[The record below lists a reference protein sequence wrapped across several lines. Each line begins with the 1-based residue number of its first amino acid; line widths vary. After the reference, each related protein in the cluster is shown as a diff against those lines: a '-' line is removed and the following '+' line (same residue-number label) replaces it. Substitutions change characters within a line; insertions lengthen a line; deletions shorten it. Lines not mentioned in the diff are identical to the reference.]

1 MSSVKCGI
9 VGLPNVG
16 KSTLFNAL
24 LKKRVALSANYPFA
38 TVEPNVGVVA
48 VPDFRLE
55 KLADLVAIEEG
66 MIPQEILKQVQDD
79 GKDSG
84 QARMTEEVRKYFP
97 PIVPA
102 VVEFV
107 DIAGLVKGASTG
119 AGLGNQFLSHIREVD
134 AIIHVLRDFEDTDII
149 REGSENPDADK
160 LTIETELGLA
170 DLQTIDK
177 LIPAQEKLAKAS
189 KDALELQKLEIL
201 KQMMEELNQGRT
213 LGKYQIGDERLK
225 DWFIHLPLLSIKP
238 VLYVYNVDEKEF
250 SKEHLEGEK
259 NAATPSR
266 WNSENEM
273 AISAKLEEELADL
286 TEEERL
292 EYLKELGIEE
302 TGLER
307 LIKKAYGLLGLISFL
322 TAGPKEVRAWTIKK
336 GTKAPQAAGVI
347 HTDFEKKF
355 IRAQVIEYEKLIEAG
370 SYAQAKQKGW
380 MRTEG
385 KEYEVKDGDVVE
397 FLIGS

>member
-1 MSSVKCGI
+1 MVENGQFLYNFLMSSLKCGLI
-9 VGLPNVG
+9 GLPNVG

-48 VPDFRLE
+48 VPDERLE
-55 KLADLVAIEEG
+55 KLAELVAKEEG
-66 MIPQEILKQVQDD
+66 MISQAATPEVSTQTT
-79 GKDSG
+79 SG
-84 QARMTEEVRKYFP
+84 VVDMHKYLP
-97 PIVPA
+97 PIMPA

-134 AIIHVLRDFEDTDII
+134 AIIHVLRDFEDPNII
-149 REGSENPDADK
+149 REGSENPDSDK

-170 DLQTIDK
+170 DLQT
-177 LIPAQEKLAKAS
+177 LEKLVLAEEKQVRAS
-189 KDALELQKLEIL
+189 RDSLEQQKLEIL
-201 KQMMEELNQGRT
+201 KQMAEELNQGRT
-213 LGKYQIGDERLK
+213 LDKYQVKDERLK
-225 DWFIHLPLLSIKP
+225 DWFKTLPLLSIKP
-238 VLYVYNVDEKEF
+238 VLFVYNV
-250 SKEHLEGEK
+250 
-259 NAATPSR
+259 
-266 WNSENEM
+266 SEDQYRQKLHDREQNDYELVV
-273 AISAKLEEELADL
+273 SAKLEEELADL
-286 TEEERL
+286 SEAERL

-307 LIKKAYGLLGLISFL
+307 LIKKAYNLLGLISFL
-322 TAGPKEVRAWTIKK
+322 TAGPKEVRAWTAKL
-336 GTKAPQAAGVI
+336 GTLAPQAAGVI

-370 SYAQAKQKGW
+370 SYALSKQKGW
-380 MRTEG
+380 VETKG
-385 KEYEVKDGDVVE
+385 KDYEMKDGDVVE

>member
-1 MSSVKCGI
+1 M
-9 VGLPNVG
+9 G

-38 TVEPNVGVVA
+38 TVEPNIGVVA
-48 VPDFRLE
+48 VPDSRLLTLATLVKEEE
-55 KLADLVAIEEG
+55 K
-66 MIPQEILKQVQDD
+66 M
-79 GKDSG
+79 G
-84 QARMTEEVRKYFP
+84 QLP
-97 PIVPA
+97 PLVPA

-134 AIIHVLRDFEDTDII
+134 AIVHVLRDFEDTNII
-149 REGSENPDADK
+149 REGSENPDSDK

-170 DLQTIDK
+170 DLQT
-177 LIPAQEKLAKAS
+177 LEKLVLAEEKQVRAS
-189 KDALELQKLEIL
+189 RDSLEQQKLEIL
-201 KQMMEELNQGRT
+201 KQMAEELNQGRT
-213 LGKYQIGDERLK
+213 LDKYQVKDERLK
-225 DWFIHLPLLSIKP
+225 DWFKTLPLLSIKP
-238 VLYVYNVDEKEF
+238 VLFVYNV
-250 SKEHLEGEK
+250 
-259 NAATPSR
+259 
-266 WNSENEM
+266 SEDQYRQKLHDREQNDYELVV
-273 AISAKLEEELADL
+273 SAKLEEELADL
-286 TEEERL
+286 SEAERL

-307 LIKKAYGLLGLISFL
+307 LIKKAYNLLGLISFL
-322 TAGPKEVRAWTIKK
+322 TAGPKEVRAWTAKL
-336 GTKAPQAAGVI
+336 GTLAPQAAGVI

-370 SYAQAKQKGW
+370 SYGSAKQKGW

-385 KEYEVKDGDVVE
+385 KDYEMKDGDVVE